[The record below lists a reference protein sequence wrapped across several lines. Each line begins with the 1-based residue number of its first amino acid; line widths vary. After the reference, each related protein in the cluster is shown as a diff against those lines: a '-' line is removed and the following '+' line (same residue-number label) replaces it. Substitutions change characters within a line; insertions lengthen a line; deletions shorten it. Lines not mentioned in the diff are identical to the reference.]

1 MDEVFAPGTR
11 PKTACPMHRGIAD
24 RLPAPLARRC
34 EELGGPTQRVVDVG
48 DQFYDWARSEG
59 LAEEPWLASECAA
72 PRVASAR
79 AASPTIVS
87 PHPGDEFLLFP
98 DLPLRDQAIP
108 LRIRAS
114 AGEGALEV
122 RLDDRFLFRLQ
133 PPFTGQVPAQSGE
146 HRLSLHRPAEVDPIA
161 QVSFRVREEHLGY

>member
-1 MDEVFAPGTR
+1 RQKP
-11 PKTACPMHRGIAD
+11 ACAIDQGIAD

-34 EELGGPTQRVVDVG
+34 EELGGPGQRVVDVG
-48 DQFYDWARSEG
+48 DQFYEWARSAG
-59 LAEEPWLASECAA
+59 LAEEPWLASECAT
-72 PRVASAR
+72 PPLVASAR
-79 AASPTIVS
+79 AASPTIIS

-133 PPFTGQVPAQSGE
+133 PPFTGQVPARSGE
-146 HRLSLHRPAEVDPIA
+146 HRLSLYRPDEVNPIT
-161 QVSFRVREEHLGY
+161 QVSYRVREERLSY

>member
-1 MDEVFAPGTR
+1 
-11 PKTACPMHRGIAD
+11 
-24 RLPAPLARRC
+24 
-34 EELGGPTQRVVDVG
+34 ELGGPGQRVVDVG

-59 LAEEPWLASECAA
+59 LTEEPWLASECATP
-72 PRVASAR
+72 PRVASAH
-79 AASPTIVS
+79 AASPTIIS

-133 PPFTGQVPAQSGE
+133 PPFTGQLPVQSGE
-146 HRLSLHRPAEVDPIA
+146 HRLSLHRPDEVNPIT
-161 QVSFRVREEHLGY
+161 QVSYRVREERHAY